1 VIRRRLNA
9 KPAHHGAC
17 GNPNARGTCDAVG
30 GGMFCAPRVSAS
42 LLCILAACDVA
53 GGDGGGSGGKADG
66 TGDGEAL
73 VFDFQSGG
81 DGDFQAIFRDLPE
94 EIHAEYL
101 RRKAEG
107 LDLGPVAPLPGP
119 LVEIEADTTHW
130 MLHDGMFPMPD
141 GIGGSGFLVQSTNR
155 SDDID
160 MYIVKQLGPD
170 DGVAPDTTYQ
180 VSFLELAL
188 AGDAP
193 VGALGV
199 GGAPELHIQ
208 GVATAVDP
216 TRFVV
221 DDFDH
226 VRAPPGVFDGG
237 LGVPLGSTGACLAEG
252 AVSDR
257 ELEPCPPPPERT
269 RFELAG
275 FTPDGTTTVTTGAE
289 ARFWVMVGGHSGF
302 EGFSA
307 IYYARVAFRF
317 DEIAP

>member
-1 VIRRRLNA
+1 
-9 KPAHHGAC
+9 
-17 GNPNARGTCDAVG
+17 
-30 GGMFCAPRVSAS
+30 MFAAARVSAS
-42 LLCILAACDVA
+42 LLCVLAACDVA
-53 GGDGGGSGGKADG
+53 GGDGGGGGGKADG
-66 TGDGEAL
+66 IGDREPL
-73 VFDFQSGG
+73 VFDFQSGS

-119 LVEIEADTTHW
+119 LVEIEADSTHW

-141 GIGGSGFLVQSTNR
+141 GIEGSGFLVQSTNR

-160 MYIVKQLGPD
+160 MYIVKELGPE

-193 VGALGV
+193 VSALGV

-208 GVATAVDP
+208 GLATGVDP
-216 TRFVV
+216 STFVV
-221 DDFDH
+221 DELDH
-226 VRAPPGVFDGG
+226 VRAPPGVFAGG
-237 LGVPLGSTGACLAEG
+237 VGVPLGSTGACLAEG

-257 ELEPCPPPPERT
+257 ELEPCPPAPERT
-269 RFELAG
+269 RFRLTEFAPEQSTEVTSG
-275 FTPDGTTTVTTGAE
+275 ADG
-289 ARFWVMVGGHSGF
+289 RFWVMVGGHSGF

-317 DEIAP
+317 DDIAP